1 MKTNI
6 KQRLALLASITAL
19 IGAAV
24 LGIWLFG
31 VHSRAVDMDPSLVS
45 NTPLECEADDGFP
58 VVDWE
63 YWLSVNPDIA
73 AWVSVPGTDIDYPV
87 VQASAADPTFYL
99 DHDVY
104 RGWNPY
110 GCPYLDA
117 GCAERGIDS
126 PLALMLAHH
135 MNDGSMFSAFAS
147 YSDIGFAEAHSE
159 ILLQTPEGKMRLSV
173 IAADIVDSNTEY
185 KRLDFAG
192 TGDFDSWLGRLL
204 AEADVVL
211 DGDAR
216 AESVKAFCTCSYG
229 RWNGHERTIV
239 YACEKVE

>member
-31 VHSRAVDMDPSLVS
+31 VHSRAVDMDPSPVS

-147 YSDIGFAEAHSE
+147 YSDIGLRRGTQRDSPSDARGQDA
-159 ILLQTPEGKMRLSV
+159 PERHRGGYRGFQHRIQAFGL
-173 IAADIVDSNTEY
+173 
-185 KRLDFAG
+185 RRHRGF
-192 TGDFDSWLGRLL
+192 RLL
-204 AEADVVL
+204 AREAF
-211 DGDAR
+211 GG
-216 AESVKAFCTCSYG
+216 S
-229 RWNGHERTIV
+229 
-239 YACEKVE
+239 